1 MSVLEEDSKF
11 LRSNEVIDYSLLVI
25 ESKNTL
31 RLGIIDYMRPYQ
43 LI

>member
-11 LRSNEVIDYSLLVI
+11 LKTYEVIDYSLLVI

-31 RLGIIDYMRPYQ
+31 RLGVIDYMRPYQ